1 MMRRLQLVYCLEPA
15 GSRGV
20 WGLDDF
26 HFLPFLFGAAQL
38 VGQTD
43 VKPIEVLKFTANIHH
58 PKCFIKFM
66 INDDIIHDTLQISHE
81 ATVRLYAD
89 EYMYLDAIRWIFDVS

>member
-1 MMRRLQLVYCLEPA
+1 MDYVFRYLKVVRRLQRIYSLEPA

-38 VGQTD
+38 VGQTEI
-43 VKPIEVLKFTANIHH
+43 KPSEV
-58 PKCFIKFM
+58 C
-66 INDDIIHDTLQISHE
+66 
-81 ATVRLYAD
+81 Y
-89 EYMYLDAIRWIFDVS
+89 